1 MRILQVNKFLYP
13 KGGAESYLFG
23 LSQALVAAGH
33 EVAFFGMDHPGNP
46 DLPYRKYWVKNVDFK
61 QAKGLDKLKAAPR
74 LIWNQEA
81 KRNFRH
87 LIAEFKPDIIHCHNI
102 YHQLSPSILPEAKK
116 AGIPVVMH
124 LHDYKL
130 ISADYLMFHDG
141 KPCERCAGA
150 SLWHCVRHRCYG
162 SYSASGLVALET
174 WLNRDILDV
183 YRRNVDRYISPSR
196 FVERMFVQAGY
207 PADRIK
213 QVPNF
218 IVPAEFVP
226 ENEEKDYL
234 LYFGRLSREKGIDV
248 LIKALAGTNHTLKIA
263 GAGPE
268 EGKLRDLA
276 RSLGLAGQVEFT
288 GFQDQAQLN
297 HLIREAKAV
306 IFPSIWFENAPL
318 SLLESLARGKICLAS
333 NIGGMP
339 EVIEHGDNGLLFK
352 PGDPQSIREAIDSLP
367 TIHRDWMKKA
377 AYEKSKGYAIGK
389 IIPRILEIYEELI
402 GQGK

>member
-13 KGGAESYLFG
+13 KGGAELYMFG
-23 LSQALVAAGH
+23 LSQTLKQQGH
-33 EVAFFGMDHPGNP
+33 EVAFFGMDHPNNP

-61 QAKGLDKLKAAPR
+61 QAKGLGKFKAAPR
-74 LIWNQEA
+74 LIWNREA
-81 KRNFRH
+81 KRNFRG

-102 YHQLSPSILPEAKK
+102 YHQISPSILPEAKK

-130 ISADYLMFHDG
+130 VSADYLMFHDG
-141 KPCERCAGA
+141 KPCQRCAGA
-150 SLWHCVRHRCYG
+150 SIWHCVRHRCYG
-162 SYSASGLVALET
+162 SYGASFLVALET
-174 WLNRDILDV
+174 WINRDILDI

-196 FVERMFVQAGY
+196 FVEKMFVQAGY
-207 PADRIK
+207 PGEKIT
-213 QVPNF
+213 QITNF

-226 ENEEKDYL
+226 ESEEKDYL

-248 LIKALAGTNHTLKIA
+248 LIKALASTNHTLKIA

-268 EGKLRDLA
+268 EGKLKDMVKA
-276 RSLGLAGQVEFT
+276 LGLESQVEFT
-288 GFQDQAQLN
+288 GFQDHAQLDR
-297 HLIREAKAV
+297 LIREAKAV

-352 PGDPQSIREAIDSLP
+352 PGDPQSIRGAIASLL

-377 AYEKSKGYAIGK
+377 AHERSKEYAIDR
-389 IIPRILEIYEELI
+389 IIPKILKIYEEI
-402 GQGK
+402 RSNKK